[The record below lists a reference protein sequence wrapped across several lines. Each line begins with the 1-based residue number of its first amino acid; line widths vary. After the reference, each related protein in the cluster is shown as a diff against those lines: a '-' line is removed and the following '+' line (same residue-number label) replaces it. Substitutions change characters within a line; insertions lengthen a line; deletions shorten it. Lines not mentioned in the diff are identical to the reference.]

1 MINCF
6 FVSDLHGH
14 IDRFEKL
21 FRQIKSEKPDVLFIG
36 GDVLPG
42 GHYYRNRA
50 GIEYDDFLN
59 YYLFPHLRN
68 LQKDMGENY
77 PTIFVIMGN
86 DDARIEETKFI
97 RADEEGLWH
106 YINEKKVTFKEYN
119 IFGYSYVPPTPFM
132 LKDWERYDVSRFVDV
147 GAVSP
152 EKGFRTV
159 DVEKKEIEYATIKKD
174 LDNLTYDHDLARS
187 VFLFHAP
194 PYKSAHD
201 RAALDGK
208 MVAHAP
214 LDVHVGSIAIK
225 EFIEKKQP
233 FITLHGHIH
242 ESSRITGLWHEMIG
256 RTYTF
261 SAAYD
266 EKDLALVIF
275 DLEEPSRAKR
285 LIL

>member
-59 YYLFPHLRN
+59 YYIFPHLRN
-68 LQKDMGENY
+68 LQKDM
-77 PTIFVIMGN
+77 
-86 DDARIEETKFI
+86 
-97 RADEEGLWH
+97 
-106 YINEKKVTFKEYN
+106 
-119 IFGYSYVPPTPFM
+119 
-132 LKDWERYDVSRFVDV
+132 
-147 GAVSP
+147 
-152 EKGFRTV
+152 
-159 DVEKKEIEYATIKKD
+159 
-174 LDNLTYDHDLARS
+174 
-187 VFLFHAP
+187 

>member
-1 MINCF
+1 MIKCF

-14 IDRFEKL
+14 VERFHKL
-21 FRQIKSEKPDVLFIG
+21 FRQIKSVKPDVLFIG
-36 GDVLPG
+36 GDVLPSG
-42 GHYYRNRA
+42 NYYRNK
-50 GIEYDDFLN
+50 IDSDYNDFLEEFF
-59 YYLFPHLRN
+59 LPQLRD
-68 LQKDMGENY
+68 LQTKMGNKY
-77 PTIFVIMGN
+77 PKIYVIMGN

-97 RADEEGLWH
+97 RADGEGLWH
-106 YINEKKVTFKEYN
+106 YVNEKVILYKEHT
-119 IFGYSYVPPTPFM
+119 IFGYSFVSPTPFM

-152 EKGFRTV
+152 EQGFRTV
-159 DVEKKEIEYATIKKD
+159 KVAKKEIEYATIKKD
-174 LDNLTYDHDLARS
+174 LDNLTYHYDLTKS

-208 MVAHAP
+208 MVDHAP

-242 ESSRITGLWHEMIG
+242 ESSRITGLWNEMIG
-256 RTYTF
+256 RTHTF

-275 DLEEPSRAKR
+275 DLEEPAKAKR
-285 LIL
+285 IIL